1 MRNTTNKHL
10 GRPPSFEKDVANHH
24 NALKII
30 EIDNFGPLYEKGVR
44 VNDII
49 LEINEEEGTWS
60 NLTKSLRFAGL
71 GNNIQLKV
79 SSENSSLKV
88 IDISADQTK
97 KIN

>member
-1 MRNTTNKHL
+1 MLDGNNDGYIITIEEQTNQ
-10 GRPPSFEKDVANHH
+10 N
-24 NALKII
+24 I

>member
-1 MRNTTNKHL
+1 MKKKEL
-10 GRPPSFEKDVANHH
+10 G
-24 NALKII
+24 
-30 EIDNFGPLYEKGVR
+30 
-44 VNDII
+44 
-49 LEINEEEGTWS
+49 S

>member
-1 MRNTTNKHL
+1 ME
-10 GRPPSFEKDVANHH
+10 P
-24 NALKII
+24 ALKII